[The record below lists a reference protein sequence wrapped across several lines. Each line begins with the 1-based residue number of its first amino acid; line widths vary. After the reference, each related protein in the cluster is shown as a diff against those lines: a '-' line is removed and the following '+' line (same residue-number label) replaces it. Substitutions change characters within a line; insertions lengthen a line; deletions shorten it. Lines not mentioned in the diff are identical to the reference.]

1 MIDPMALLIKVIGLK
16 SQLPTFLANEA
27 RHVVDAALLV
37 LAASLVYFII
47 TMIIII
53 GWDWVDLVF
62 FLFRELLFHVFCCDS
77 IN

>member
-1 MIDPMALLIKVIGLK
+1 MVDPMALLIKVIGLK

-62 FLFRELLFHVFCCDS
+62 FSFPRTTFSCFLL
-77 IN
+77 

>member
-1 MIDPMALLIKVIGLK
+1 MVDPMALLIKVIGLK

-53 GWDWVDLVF
+53 GWDWLDLVF
-62 FLFRELLFHVFCCDS
+62 FFSKNYFFMFLL
-77 IN
+77 

>member
-53 GWDWVDLVF
+53 GWD
-62 FLFRELLFHVFCCDS
+62 
-77 IN
+77 